1 MYISIINIISPR
13 RRFYDL
19 HGSGE
24 NNSCTSFT
32 IHMATAILPS
42 STIFGTDFSVPT
54 EGPMQA
60 WQYPHQIAGSGG
72 QAGIPRGDTIS
83 CTLGRQRSG
92 PSIDVRFPRSI
103 SRPTTTARR
112 RGRFEI
118 APSLGARLRSGYA
131 LPASRT
137 QRHFLI
143 QIDAPSN
150 PDCRAATRRS
160 TPVRQLRCTS
170 IKGQPLVYHRYH
182 RPLHRRDNGVYLHA
196 SLLLMDASVRQEG
209 QDRSGQV
216 DKTLR

>member
-103 SRPTTTARR
+103 SGRPRPPDGAAASRSRR
-112 RGRFEI
+112 RWVRDFGRATPSLRH
-118 APSLGARLRSGYA
+118 APSDTFSSRLTPLQILIVAPQPGDR
-131 LPASRT
+131 LPCAS
-137 QRHFLI
+137 
-143 QIDAPSN
+143 
-150 PDCRAATRRS
+150 
-160 TPVRQLRCTS
+160 
-170 IKGQPLVYHRYH
+170 
-182 RPLHRRDNGVYLHA
+182 
-196 SLLLMDASVRQEG
+196 
-209 QDRSGQV
+209 
-216 DKTLR
+216 